1 MAMENILKQLEEKT
15 QRDLVERDE
24 LDIAVERRDTS
35 NGIAFR
41 HLSCLSSMSSLQR
54 TTLEERLPT
63 GL

>member
-35 NGIAFR
+35 NGIALR
-41 HLSCLSSMSSLQR
+41 HLSHLGSMSGLQ
-54 TTLEERLPT
+54 EPH
-63 GL
+63 